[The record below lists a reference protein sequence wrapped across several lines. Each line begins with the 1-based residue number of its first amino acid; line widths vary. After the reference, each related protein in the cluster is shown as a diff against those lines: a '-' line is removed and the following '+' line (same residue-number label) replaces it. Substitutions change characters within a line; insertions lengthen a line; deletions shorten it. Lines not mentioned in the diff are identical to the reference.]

1 MLQIFRMDE
10 YNLTKVPMVE
20 GTRLALNTSSQKV
33 DATTYRKMVGNLI
46 YTW

>member
-20 GTRLALNTSSQKV
+20 GTRLTLDTSNQKV
-33 DATTYRKMVGNLI
+33 DATTYRKMVGKLI
-46 YTW
+46 FTW